1 MRKLVFAT
9 NNKGKLEEIK
19 QLLQDK
25 FEVLS
30 LADVFF
36 SGEIPEDFETLEEN
50 ALQKA
55 QFIFSK
61 CKIPTISDD
70 SGLEVEAL
78 NGAPGV
84 YSARYAGLEN
94 DANKNMD
101 KLLLE
106 LKGIENRNAKFKTVI
121 AYVDSET
128 QKTFVGEVQ
137 GHILEAK
144 RGEKGFGYDPV
155 FLPDGYSKTFAE
167 MTKDEKNAISHRAK
181 ATKKLVKSLLEI
193 KH

>member
-1 MRKLVFAT
+1 MKKLVFAT

-19 QLLQDK
+19 QLLLDK

-30 LADVFF
+30 LVDISF
-36 SGEIPEDFETLEEN
+36 SGEIPEDYETLEEN

-55 QFIFSK
+55 YFIFSR

-84 YSARYAGLEN
+84 YSARYAGPAN

-106 LKGIENRNAKFKTVI
+106 LKGIANRRARFKTVI

-137 GHILEAK
+137 GDILPER
-144 RGEKGFGYDPV
+144 RGEKGFGYDPI
-155 FLPDGYSKTFAE
+155 FLPDGHSKSFAE
-167 MTKDEKNAISHRAK
+167 MTKEEKNVISHRAK
-181 ATKKLVKSLLEI
+181 AANKAKEFLL
-193 KH
+193 